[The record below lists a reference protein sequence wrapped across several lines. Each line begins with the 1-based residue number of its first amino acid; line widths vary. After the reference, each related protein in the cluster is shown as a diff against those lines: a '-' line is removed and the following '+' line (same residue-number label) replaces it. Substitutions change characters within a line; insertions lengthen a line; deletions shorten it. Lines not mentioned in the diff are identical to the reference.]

1 MKNIW
6 TRRGG
11 TRGYYK
17 FMCILQSPPFPLI
30 KSKHSDKLYK
40 EFVRVKYCWD
50 LTSETFY
57 LREFKMTLF
66 ENVNMEEF
74 FVVHS

>member
-1 MKNIW
+1 
-6 TRRGG
+6 
-11 TRGYYK
+11 
-17 FMCILQSPPFPLI
+17 MCILQSPPVPLI

-50 LTSETFY
+50 LTSETVY

-66 ENVNMEEF
+66 DNVNMEEF
-74 FVVHS
+74 LLFIRNFNMTCAA